1 MPLFEIEQYQIHS
14 VTYRVIAD
22 SPADAIVRL
31 LDCEAKP
38 VDGSL
43 EFIEIAESV
52 GLDVDE
58 CDDLGNELRKL
69 GFQWANTSFRQS
81 DQSLSSLND
90 QRTPTTWTNRKGDKK
105 MFGRFDLN
113 WNAETREKPYLH

>member
-14 VTYRVIAD
+14 VKYRVMAD

-31 LDCEAKP
+31 LDCEAEL
-38 VDGSL
+38 VGGSL

-52 GLDVDE
+52 GLDVDC

-69 GFQWANTSFRQS
+69 GVPVG
-81 DQSLSSLND
+81 DQFIPSIRSISVIND
-90 QRTPTTWTNRKGDKK
+90 CAERTPTT
-105 MFGRFDLN
+105 
-113 WNAETREKPYLH
+113 

>member
-69 GFQWANTSFRQS
+69 GVPVGEHFIPSIRS
-81 DQSLSSLND
+81 ISVISE
-90 QRTPTTWTNRKGDKK
+90 RPTDTD
-105 MFGRFDLN
+105 
-113 WNAETREKPYLH
+113 YLDEQKR